1 MRKASAIGVLIFA
14 MAILSVNFVW
24 AQATTKSTPQ
34 LKFNAGIH
42 CWETGLNPPLDPYG
56 YFKFRISQLGHGS
69 FILNGR
75 QIYYQ
80 DVLPWPDSPVT
91 GNAELI
97 DGKWEMNLIAASQQ
111 RLDIPSPSG
120 GASICR
126 ASIDEDTLEGTF
138 TCWSIRL
145 RHPPNPGENQ
155 PQHLPPGDRFWHD
168 DLTYKM
174 KPINCH

>member
-1 MRKASAIGVLIFA
+1 MIVVLILA
-14 MAILSVNFVW
+14 MAILSANFVL
-24 AQATTKSTPQ
+24 AHETTKNRPHS
-34 LKFNAGIH
+34 LIFDAGIH

-56 YFKFRISQLGHGS
+56 YFKFRISQLGHDS
-69 FILNGR
+69 FIVDGR

-97 DGKWEMNLIAASQQ
+97 DGKWEMNLIAAFQQ
-111 RLDIPSPSG
+111 RLDVPSPTG
-120 GASICR
+120 GANICR
-126 ASIDEDTLEGTF
+126 ASIDEATLEETF
-138 TCWSIRL
+138 TCWTIRL
-145 RHPPNPGENQ
+145 RNPSNPGEGN
-155 PQHLPPGDRFWHD
+155 PQHLLPGERFWHD